1 LTMRQIRTEWWDD
14 QAVSWLSWGI
24 LNPFGPTLNILGMK
38 RDGSQHRSFLRALH
52 FTGGSTIEGDVFDG
66 PKTLQ
71 DIIHE
76 AGKIDKF
83 LAGSGDGRLFST
95 IPSFV
100 ISRQD
105 DEALKQVFAQLL
117 LECGGLDLD
126 WGKELQAV
134 SEFGTKFW
142 DRATFEMNAALQ
154 AGSAQPATT
163 GIPSADDF
171 KWWLETV
178 SSDAFSRSAFQNF
191 IMMWQGAS
199 GQAPGMVKVTEL
211 EVLQF
216 LLKTDLLTARFLP
229 KSLN

>member
-1 LTMRQIRTEWWDD
+1 MRQINTEWWDD

-38 RDGSQHRSFLRALH
+38 RDGSQHRAFFRTLH
-52 FTGGSTIEGDVFDG
+52 FTGGSTVEGDVFDG

-71 DIIHE
+71 NIIHE
-76 AGKIDKF
+76 AGKIDHF
-83 LAGSGDGRLFST
+83 LAEAGDGRLFST

-105 DEALKQVFAQLL
+105 DEALKQVFAELL
-117 LECGGLDLD
+117 LEYGGLDLE

-134 SEFGTKFW
+134 REFGTNFW
-142 DRATFEMNAALQ
+142 DRATYEMNTALQ
-154 AGSAQPATT
+154 SESAQPATIGT
-163 GIPSADDF
+163 PSADDF

-178 SSDAFSRSAFQNF
+178 SSDDFSRSAFQNF
-191 IMMWQGAS
+191 IAMWQGAS
-199 GQAPGMVKVTEL
+199 GQAPGMVTVTER

-216 LLKTDLLTARFLP
+216 VLKTDLLSARFLP
-229 KSLN
+229 RNAG